1 MELDFE
7 VTINDRASGVFL
19 GQWDTTLTLDVDA
32 NWAGIDYDVT
42 EVWLE
47 FDGKKVE
54 LLTSEDPFA
63 KALGD
68 RIVTEALA
76 SQRLQD
82 DIFKELG
89 GSYHGKGPN
98 DPEGYYSYDD

>member
-1 MELDFE
+1 MEIDFE
-7 VTINDRASGVFL
+7 VTINDRVSGVFL
-19 GQWDTTLTLDVDA
+19 GQWDTYLVLDVDA

-47 FDGKKVE
+47 FDGQKVE
-54 LLTSEDPFA
+54 LLTSDDPFA

-82 DIFKELG
+82 DIFEELG